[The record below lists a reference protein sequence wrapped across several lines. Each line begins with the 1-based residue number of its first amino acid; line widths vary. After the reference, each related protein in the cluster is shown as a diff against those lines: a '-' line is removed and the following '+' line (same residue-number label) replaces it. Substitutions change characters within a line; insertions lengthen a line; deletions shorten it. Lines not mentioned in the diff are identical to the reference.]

1 MTIYFKEMN
10 ALKWLRPKSKKK
22 PSSGI
27 ATAWPFFASEV
38 FSNKKETGKVPPAN
52 PEQAP
57 KPTTLEAPAKTAD
70 EQVRQIMLD
79 SPDMNAATLYNTM
92 KAKGLD
98 VVDKVEAEGGS
109 ANVAALR
116 SKESSSMN
124 FRVKLVESAAS
135 DNGVGHTRFKTILIQ
150 EGLGNLKDGYYYTK
164 EALASAVPIF
174 EGKKIYADH
183 PSAIDEQTRPE
194 RSVRDILGHFEN
206 VRLEEGSDGQSMLTA
221 DVVTL
226 PDDPYRWARA
236 LMRHAVSY
244 SKQYPDKDFVGLSI
258 NATGDAEPKEVSDF
272 LKEMELPKA
281 AIPKLQ
287 KAVEQG
293 LSTVKVVSV
302 LHDAVS
308 VDLVTEAGAG
318 GKILQL
324 LEMEKKM
331 DEKKIEKE
339 EVKQADAPHGD
350 EAQDIELI
358 KKMLK
363 DYLGDEEAE
372 SVEACEAGKQ
382 AYEAYKEMG
391 KESEEALKCAGEAMK
406 LAKHMAAKTKEAA
419 PKEEPKDEEKKDEEK
434 CEADA
439 KESSAIAQLKG
450 ENAKL
455 KESLKKFEIATYLDK
470 KLKESK
476 ESRQV
481 TDAFRELV
489 KTAKTTGEI
498 DKLWESFNKG
508 LAAAGEK
515 TSKVDAPKYDLD
527 FFVATEKQTV
537 TVTESNKIDF
547 SSF

>member
-1 MTIYFKEMN
+1 MTIYFKEM
-10 ALKWLRPKSKKK
+10 SKLLTPSKDNK
-22 PSSGI
+22 PNSGI
-27 ATAWPFFASEV
+27 MTYWPFFASEV
-38 FSNKKETGKVPPAN
+38 FKKKEASKTPPEN
-52 PEQAP
+52 PMQKPE
-57 KPTTLEAPAKTAD
+57 PTTLDAPVKTAD
-70 EQVRQIMLD
+70 EEVRKIMLD
-79 SPDMNAATLYNTM
+79 NPDMNASTLYNTM

-98 VVDKVEAEGGS
+98 VVTKTEAEGGS
-109 ANVAALR
+109 TNAAVLR
-116 SKESSSMN
+116 SKESSSMV
-124 FRVKLVESAAS
+124 FRVKLVEGAAS

-183 PSAIDEQTRPE
+183 PSAIDEQVRPE

-206 VRLEEGSDGQSMLTA
+206 VRLEEGVDGQAMLTA

-236 LMRHAVSY
+236 LMRHAVGY
-244 SKQYPDKDFVGLSI
+244 AKQYPDKDFVGLSI
-258 NATGDAEPKEVSDF
+258 NATGDAEPKEVSEF
-272 LKEMELPKA
+272 LKETELPKS

-287 KAVEQG
+287 MAVEQG

-324 LEMEKKM
+324 LEQEKKM
-331 DEKKIEKE
+331 DPKE
-339 EVKQADAPHGD
+339 MKQDEAKQADAPHGD
-350 EAQDIELI
+350 EAQDMELI

-363 DYLGDEEAE
+363 DYLGDEDSENA
-372 SVEACEAGKQ
+372 EACEAAKK

-391 KESEEALKCAGEAMK
+391 KESEEAMKCAGEAMK
-406 LAKHMAAKTKEAA
+406 LAKHMAAKKEAEM
-419 PKEEPKDEEKKDEEK
+419 PKEEPKQE
-434 CEADA
+434 A
-439 KESSAIAQLKG
+439 KEEAKEAAEPKESAAIAELKG

-455 KESLKKFEIATYLDK
+455 KESLRKYEIASYLDK

-489 KTAKTTGEI
+489 KAAKTTGEI
-498 DKLWESFNKG
+498 DKMWESFSKG
-508 LAAAGEK
+508 LSAAGEK
-515 TSKVDAPKYDLD
+515 TSKVESPKYDLD

-537 TVTESNKIDF
+537 TISESKKIDF
-547 SSF
+547 TTF